1 MVLEREDVPESG
13 YDGDDEVIKVIYP
26 SDHYNSLLLLAKM
39 QISIKKRV
47 IKTNRL
53 SF

>member
-1 MVLEREDVPESG
+1 MVPESEDSG
-13 YDGDDEVIKVIYP
+13 ESGEDGDDIMIK
-26 SDHYNSLLLLAKM
+26 SNHYNSLVLLAKM

-53 SF
+53 